1 MKSFARKFYVLSL
14 TATFVACGGGSG
26 GAGTSAVSIDDP
38 RIASDY
44 TVFQLDPLPGHF
56 RSTAHDINDKGQIVG
71 WSGDLSQNAVLWTID
86 EAGAITIMDLG
97 VLPGGTFSIAYGIN
111 NLGQIVGLT
120 NGASGRWRPFIWT
133 ADNGMRDLGVPEG
146 GVGGSAHSI
155 NDTGQ
160 VVGAF
165 VTTGANIPLADRG
178 TFALWTVDATGATI
192 DVRDFGKL
200 GGKAAVA
207 WNNNVHGNVVGDIW
221 FAGGNDQSGFFWSEE
236 GGLIEIDNTN
246 EALGINDNDEVVGL
260 QLSNGTGGYV
270 WTAAGGLIEIPDGVS
285 MRINNSGQAT
295 GRANV
300 GLDGQPQAYVWD
312 DGQLKLL
319 PMHQNAVSSWAFS
332 INEAGSIVGWSTV
345 DDIAYAN
352 YWMFNP
358 P

>member
-26 GAGTSAVSIDDP
+26 GAGTNTVSADDP
-38 RIASDY
+38 RIANDY

-71 WSGDLSQNAVLWTID
+71 WSGDLSQTAVLWTID
-86 EAGAITIMDLG
+86 DAGTITINDLG
-97 VLPGGTFSIAYGIN
+97 TLPGGTFSIAYGIN
-111 NLGQIVGLT
+111 NLGQVVGLT

-146 GVGGSAHSI
+146 VVGGSAHSV
-155 NDTGQ
+155 NDAGQ

-178 TFALWTVDATGATI
+178 TFALWTVDASGATI
-192 DVRDFGKL
+192 DVRDFGNL

-207 WNNNVHGNVVGDIW
+207 WNNNNHGNVVGDIW
-221 FAGGNDQSGFFWSEE
+221 FAGENGQTGFFWSEE
-236 GGLIEIDNTN
+236 GGVIEINNTN

-270 WTAAGGLIEIPDGVS
+270 WTASGGMIEIPDGVS
-285 MRINNSGQAT
+285 MRINNSSQAA
-295 GRANV
+295 GRANA
-300 GLDGQPQAYVWD
+300 GLSNQPQAYVWD

-319 PMHQNAVSSWAFS
+319 PMHENAVSSWAFS